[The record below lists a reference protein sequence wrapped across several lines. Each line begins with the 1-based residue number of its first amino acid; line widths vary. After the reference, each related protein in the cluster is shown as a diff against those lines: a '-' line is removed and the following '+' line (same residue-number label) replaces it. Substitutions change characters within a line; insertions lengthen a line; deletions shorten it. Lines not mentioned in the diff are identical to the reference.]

1 MNASD
6 FTRTL
11 ADKARVPE
19 DGLGPRGEGMDSAP
33 NGGKSFTVSHLLDL
47 EDAGAAAMDPAGERG
62 YCAVDK
68 LGDGSVDP
76 DGRDTGSDSG
86 RKDDD
91 RDSESKKKKRKQRR
105 NRTTFTSQQLQAL
118 EKVFERTHYPDAF
131 VREELARRVSLSEA
145 RVQVWF
151 QNRRAKFRRN
161 ERTLLQTRNGLLR
174 QVHPEGVSIEQ
185 PIAPRP
191 TPIAPDYLSWSSP
204 TSPYNPIVSHASV
217 VPSTC
222 SITPGQNVHVGSS
235 IANLRLRAK
244 EYSLQ
249 HGSITA

>member
-1 MNASD
+1 MFNE
-6 FTRTL
+6 L
-11 ADKARVPE
+11 GEEV
-19 DGLGPRGEGMDSAP
+19 GLVGRGGRRGPAIGANERRIKGRG
-33 NGGKSFTVSHLLDL
+33 
-47 EDAGAAAMDPAGERG
+47 RG
-62 YCAVDK
+62 P
-68 LGDGSVDP
+68 GW
-76 DGRDTGSDSG
+76 
-86 RKDDD
+86 
-91 RDSESKKKKRKQRR
+91 
-105 NRTTFTSQQLQAL
+105 
-118 EKVFERTHYPDAF
+118 
-131 VREELARRVSLSEA
+131 
-145 RVQVWF
+145 QVWF